1 MPHHDHHDGHPSPHA
16 HARGAAMEQLSDEEV
31 MRFAPPE
38 IRRLARRIGEVE
50 TRLRDLQETQQEILA
65 MLKGKAAH

>member
-1 MPHHDHHDGHPSPHA
+1 MD
-16 HARGAAMEQLSDEEV
+16 QLSDEEV

-50 TRLRDLQETQQEILA
+50 NRLKLLQETQTEILA
-65 MLKGKAAH
+65 LLQRNTAS

>member
-1 MPHHDHHDGHPSPHA
+1 
-16 HARGAAMEQLSDEEV
+16 

-50 TRLRDLQETQQEILA
+50 NRLRDLQETQQEILT